1 MEALTARQE
10 TNQPNP
16 PPAVLVVWGW
26 GGAPLWEQRG
36 CWELWAC
43 WVALPQSGLSRGD
56 PGVGS
61 QRVKA
66 QLCPPVL
73 SGQAQGDTEGALG
86 GALSFGCAQDPAPG
100 SSPGSGWGGGWSTLP
115 TGSGEW
121 PSAGRWPPAGAR
133 VTDLSWGV
141 CRWLCREQELAQR
154 PARAPPALPV
164 STLGPSHAFR
174 LSPVLWVSLD
184 CCFLKKQKILFFT
197 ESKLFSYF
205 CIIFQM

>member
-73 SGQAQGDTEGALG
+73 SGQAQGDTELW
-86 GALSFGCAQDPAPG
+86 LCSRPRPRQQPWEWL
-100 SSPGSGWGGGWSTLP
+100 GWGL
-115 TGSGEW
+115 EH
-121 PSAGRWPPAGAR
+121 PPHG
-133 VTDLSWGV
+133 LWGV
-141 CRWLCREQELAQR
+141 AERWEMATSGSTCDRFILGRLQV
-154 PARAPPALPV
+154 ALP
-164 STLGPSHAFR
+164 
-174 LSPVLWVSLD
+174 
-184 CCFLKKQKILFFT
+184 
-197 ESKLFSYF
+197 
-205 CIIFQM
+205 